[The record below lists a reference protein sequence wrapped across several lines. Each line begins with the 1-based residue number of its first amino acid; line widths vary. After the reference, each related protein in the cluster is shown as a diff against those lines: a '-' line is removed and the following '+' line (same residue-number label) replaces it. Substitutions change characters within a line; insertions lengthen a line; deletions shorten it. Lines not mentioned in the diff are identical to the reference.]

1 MRTFRAFTLQS
12 RLASAAHW
20 PPRPVPAPA
29 DDLLRRCD
37 ASLMQR
43 LPSAASTR
51 HLLRFQHSEAVSPAT
66 DPEQNDRA
74 VQVALE
80 EAQIAARER
89 GLTGAPVGRRNFG
102 IAAHIDSGKTTLSE
116 RILFYSGRIRRIHEV
131 RGKDGVGA
139 TMDSMELERER
150 GITIASA
157 ATYLNWQRGFHLNL
171 IDTPGHVDFTIEV
184 ERAMRVLDGAILVL
198 CGVSGVQSQSL
209 TVDRQMRRYRV
220 PRLAFV
226 NKLDRQG
233 ANPERVLEQIVN
245 KLHQPAAF
253 LTIPIGVE
261 RDLVGVVDVIRQQA
275 VYFEGEYGEQLRIED
290 TIPSSLKS
298 KADQAR
304 RHLIECLANVDERF
318 GDLFLEHDYGV
329 PEDAIHRAIRRA
341 TIARSFTPVYC
352 GSALRNVGVQPLL
365 DAVVNYL
372 PSPVEVRSYA
382 MQGDTEQRIQL
393 EPDAN
398 ASLVS
403 LAFKLEDGRFGQLTY
418 LRVYQGTLRRGDL
431 IYNARTGKRLRVPRL
446 VRLHADQMED
456 IQEATAGD
464 ICAMFGLDCASGDTF
479 TDEAGLE
486 KRLSLESIR
495 VPEPV
500 ISLAITPQGKTDAQ
514 ANFSKAL
521 ARFTKEDPTFRT
533 YLDPE
538 SKQTII
544 CGMGELHLEI
554 YIERMRREYGVECQ
568 VGQPKVNYRESV
580 SRRAP
585 FQYLHRKQS
594 GGAGQYAGVQGYIE
608 PTLEAGYW
616 TARPEDSETAESDR
630 QAMSAV
636 NTTSE
641 EGGQA
646 VAAQREATKRAAE
659 NEFVNALVGNNIPP
673 QFIPAIER
681 GFQDAV
687 QEGALSGHIVQG
699 VRMVLQDGK
708 SHPVDSNEIAFRTAA
723 LMAFRKAFPQ
733 AGGVILEPWMRV
745 AVQVPQEY
753 SGDIL
758 GSLTKRRGT
767 VVNSQTDGEYA
778 LIEAD
783 VPLSQMF
790 GYSTDL
796 RSMTQGK
803 GEFTMEYLRHE
814 PCTREDQERL
824 IADYAALRKTKAND

>member
-1 MRTFRAFTLQS
+1 MGLGYRFVDHFVGR
-12 RLASAAHW
+12 SAACGLVTRW
-20 PPRPVPAPA
+20 SRFQ
-29 DDLLRRCD
+29 
-37 ASLMQR
+37 ASMSLPMTSAW
-43 LPSAASTR
+43 LPSFRS
-51 HLLRFQHSEAVSPAT
+51 RFQRVSRSQYTEAAPLVT
-66 DPEQNDRA
+66 DLESSDVA
-74 VQVALE
+74 VQMSLE
-80 EAQIAARER
+80 AAREASEER
-89 GLTGAPVGRRNFG
+89 GLEQAPIARRNFG

-116 RILFYSGRIRRIHEV
+116 RILFYAGRIRKIHEV

-220 PRLAFV
+220 PRLTFV

-233 ANPERVLEQIVN
+233 ANPERVLQQLME

-253 LTIPIGVE
+253 LTFPIGLE
-261 RDLVGVVDVIRQQA
+261 RDLCGVVDVIRQQA
-275 VYFEGEYGEQLRIED
+275 IYFDGGYGEQLRIED
-290 TIPSSLKS
+290 NLPSSLQH
-298 KADQAR
+298 KAEQAR
-304 RHLIECLANVDERF
+304 RLLIERLANVDERF
-318 GDLFLEHDYGV
+318 GDLFIEQEYRV
-329 PEDAIHRAIRRA
+329 PDEEIHRAVRRA
-341 TIARSFTPVYC
+341 TIARSFTPVFC
-352 GSALRNVGVQPLL
+352 GSALRNIGVQPLL
-365 DAVVNYL
+365 DAVVSYL
-372 PSPVEVRSYA
+372 PSPVEVRSFA
-382 MQGDTEQRIQL
+382 MQGEAEQRIPL
-393 EPDAN
+393 EPDAG
-398 ASLVS
+398 APLVS

-418 LRVYQGTLRRGDL
+418 VRVYQGTLRRGETV
-431 IYNARTGKRLRVPRL
+431 YNVRTGKRLRVPRL

-456 IQEATAGD
+456 IQEAAAGD

-479 TDEAGLE
+479 TDERGLE
-486 KRLSLESIR
+486 KRLTLESIR

-500 ISLAITPQGKTDAQ
+500 ISLAISPQGKGDGQT
-514 ANFSKAL
+514 NFTKAL
-521 ARFTKEDPTFRT
+521 NRFTKEDPTFRT

-544 CGMGELHLEI
+544 SGMGELHLEI
-554 YIERMRREYGVECQ
+554 YVERMRREYGIDCQ
-568 VGQPKVNYRESV
+568 VGQPKVNYRESI

-594 GGAGQYAGVQGYIE
+594 GGAGQYAGVEGYIE
-608 PTLEAGYW
+608 PTVEGGFW
-616 TARPEDSETAESDR
+616 TARADDLETPATSAGDEMATKTNESAES
-630 QAMSAV
+630 SAR
-636 NTTSE
+636 
-641 EGGQA
+641 A
-646 VAAQREATKRAAE
+646 LVAHREAAKRAAE
-659 NEFVNALVGNNIPP
+659 NEFVNALVGNNVPP
-673 QFIPAIER
+673 QFVPAIER

-687 QEGALSGHIVQG
+687 QEGALSGHRVQG

-723 LMAFRKAFPQ
+723 LMAFRKAFAL
-733 AGGVILEPWMRV
+733 AGGVVLEPWMRV
-745 AVQVPQEY
+745 SVQVPQEY
-753 SGDIL
+753 SGDAL
-758 GSLTKRRGT
+758 GSLTKRRGV

-778 LIEAD
+778 VIDAD

-814 PCTREDQERL
+814 PCVKEDYERL
-824 IADYAALRKTKAND
+824 VAAYAAHRKADT